1 MKYSKII
8 IVATLLLFQL
18 GAAQENADVVLNKAF
33 TEAKA
38 GKKKCFTGVPC
49 FMVQVVQNDG
59 KEYGSP

>member
-38 GKKKCFTGVPC
+38 GRKMFYWCSMLHGASGAK
-49 FMVQVVQNDG
+49 
-59 KEYGSP
+59 